1 MKKLLFSALAVLLA
15 AAMSVTFFACK
26 KNDEPETDASGNT
39 IVKIMVHVAE
49 QSAEGKAYKQVT
61 DSFNVSETAKSN
73 KIKVRVEY
81 KPRSNSATGL
91 RNRTH
96 QHDEQ
101 REPSR
106 YHHVRRAQ
114 HLELCGRGH
123 FERHYRT
130 YLGRYAVGLF

>member
-61 DSFNVSETAKSN
+61 D
-73 KIKVRVEY
+73 Y
-81 KPRSNSATGL
+81 TGCPF
-91 RNRTH
+91 RNRARAFTIT
-96 QHDEQ
+96 
-101 REPSR
+101 RPFSA
-106 YHHVRRAQ
+106 RRA
-114 HLELCGRGH
+114 CFPKWR
-123 FERHYRT
+123 
-130 YLGRYAVGLF
+130 A